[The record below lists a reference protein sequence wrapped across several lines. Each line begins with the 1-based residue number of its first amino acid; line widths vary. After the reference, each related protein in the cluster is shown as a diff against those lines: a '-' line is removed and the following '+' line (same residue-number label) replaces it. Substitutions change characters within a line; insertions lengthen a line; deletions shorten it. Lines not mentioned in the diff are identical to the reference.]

1 VLSSAPEPS
10 EPVVPSHPGAAD
22 QAQTSL
28 VEANR
33 LLLMAEEMAH
43 VGHWQF
49 DQISGLGYFSDEA
62 RRIFGFAEDLVITR
76 EPVLA
81 AYHPKDRAR
90 VVALLAA
97 NVAAGTRFEY
107 PARIVR
113 PSGEVR
119 ELLVRG
125 RCDRD
130 PVGTSI
136 LTFGTV
142 LDVTEIRRTEQRLQ
156 ETSTLLTTT
165 LNTMDQGLLMID
177 ADGVVQICNARALE
191 LLDLPAAMMLSKP
204 RFSRVVRYQMEQDDF
219 RNSDRALQRWVAD
232 GGLDQR
238 PQTYERE
245 RPNGTVLEIRTVP
258 LPDGSA
264 VRTFTDITERK
275 RNESRIAHMA
285 RHDALTDLPN
295 RTLFHECLTQRLDD
309 VRRLGGGCAVLCLD
323 LDRFKAVNDTL
334 GHLAGDA
341 LLRETARRLNQVV
354 QGGNT
359 IARLGGDEFA
369 VIVSEVKGAEAV
381 SNLAASLVAAIRA
394 PMNIGTQS
402 VEVGVSVG
410 IALAPEHGA
419 DGETV
424 FRRADL
430 ALYQAKADGRGTFR
444 VFESGLDDRAAERL
458 SLESDLRHAI
468 SSETLSMHY
477 QPQVRSDTGE
487 VVGFEVL
494 ARWIH
499 PTRGPI
505 APAIFISLA
514 EETGLIV
521 PLGDL
526 VLRAACR
533 EAASWARPLK
543 IAVNLSPRQFSETDL
558 PGRIL
563 AILAETGLS
572 PNRLELEVTET
583 VIINDLSRALVILR
597 RLKAMGIRISM
608 DDFGTGYSSL
618 ATLQAFPFDKI
629 KIDRSFVSSMDA
641 NPQSTA
647 IVRAVLSLGHSL
659 GMGVVAEGVETEAQL
674 RFLSEAGCDEI
685 QGYFIGRPQLVEH
698 FADLTG
704 GFSKDLPG
712 RTVHRDKFP
721 GRFLSKLTH
730 RRSKSAI

>member
-1 VLSSAPEPS
+1 VLSPTPESS
-10 EPVVPSHPGAAD
+10 EPVAPSHTRAAD
-22 QAQTSL
+22 RASTSL
-28 VEANR
+28 IEANR
-33 LLLMAEEMAH
+33 LLMMAEEMAH

-62 RRIFGFAEDLVITR
+62 RRIFGFQEDLKVTR

-81 AYHPKDRAR
+81 AYHPEDRAR
-90 VVALLAA
+90 VVALLADH
-97 NVAAGTRFEY
+97 VAAGTRFEY

-125 RCDRD
+125 RCDRN
-130 PVGTSI
+130 PGATSVV
-136 LTFGTV
+136 TFGTV
-142 LDVTEIRRTEQRLQ
+142 LDVTDIRRAEQRLQ

-165 LNTMDQGLLMID
+165 LNTMDQGLLMVD
-177 ADGVVQICNARALE
+177 ADGIVQVCNARAIE
-191 LLDLPAAMMLSKP
+191 LLDLPAAMMQSKP
-204 RFSRVVRYQMEQDDF
+204 NFMDVVRYQQEQDDF
-219 RNSDRALQRWVAD
+219 RKSDPTFQRWVAL
-232 GGLDQR
+232 GGLESR

-275 RNESRIAHMA
+275 KNESRIAHMA

-295 RTLFHECLTQRLDD
+295 RTLFHESLDQRLEDM
-309 VRRLGGGCAVLCLD
+309 RRRGGKCAVLCLD

-334 GHLAGDA
+334 GHLAGDV
-341 LLRETARRLNQVV
+341 LLREMAGRLKQVV
-354 QGGNT
+354 QAGDT
-359 IARLGGDEFA
+359 VARLGGDEFA
-369 VIVSEVKGAEAV
+369 VLVSDAERAEAV
-381 SNLAASLVAAIRA
+381 SDLAARLVAAVRVPTLINA
-394 PMNIGTQS
+394 QS

-444 VFESGLDDRAAERL
+444 LFEPGFDDRAAERL
-458 SLESDLRHAI
+458 SLETDLRHAI
-468 SSETLSMHY
+468 ASETLALHY
-477 QPQVRSDTGE
+477 QPQVRSDSGE
-487 VVGFEVL
+487 VIGFEVL
-494 ARWIH
+494 ARWTH
-499 PTRGPI
+499 PTRG
-505 APAIFISLA
+505 AVSPATFIGLA
-514 EETGLIV
+514 EETGLIM
-521 PLGDL
+521 PLGEL

-533 EAASWARPLK
+533 EAANWTRPLK

-558 PGRIL
+558 PERIL

-572 PNRLELEVTET
+572 PARLELEVTET
-583 VIINDLSRALVILR
+583 VIINDLSRALAILR

-647 IVRAVLSLGHSL
+647 IVRAVLGLGHSL
-659 GMGVVAEGVETEAQL
+659 GMGVVAEGVETAGQL
-674 RFLSEAGCDEI
+674 RFLSKAGCDEV
-685 QGYFIGRPQLVEH
+685 QGYFIGRPQPVET
-698 FADLTG
+698 FADLTRG
-704 GFSKDLPG
+704 TGKSRIDRAVRHPSL
-712 RTVHRDKFP
+712 TE
-721 GRFLSKLTH
+721 KLLGNVLH
-730 RRSKSAI
+730 RRTR

>member
-1 VLSSAPEPS
+1 MQSHTPEPN
-10 EPVVPSHPGAAD
+10 EPVAPSQPRAAD
-22 QAQTSL
+22 RAWTSL

-33 LLLMAEEMAH
+33 LLTMAEEMAH

-49 DQISGLGYFSDEA
+49 DQISGLGSFSDEA
-62 RRIFGFAEDLVITR
+62 RRIFGFAEDLKITR

-81 AYHPKDRAR
+81 AYHPEDRDR
-90 VVALLAA
+90 VMALLADH
-97 NVAAGTRFEY
+97 VAAGTRFKY

-130 PVGTSI
+130 PTSTSVV
-136 LTFGTV
+136 TFGTV

-165 LNTMDQGLLMID
+165 LNTMDQGLLMVD
-177 ADGVVQICNARALE
+177 AEGIVQICNARAIE
-191 LLDLPAAMMLSKP
+191 LLGLPAAMMQSKP
-204 RFSRVVRYQMEQDDF
+204 LFSAVIRYQQEQDDF
-219 RNSDRALQRWVAD
+219 RKSDADFQRWIAN
-232 GGLDQR
+232 GGLDSR

-275 RNESRIAHMA
+275 RTESRIAHMA

-295 RTLFHECLTQRLDD
+295 RTLFHECLSQRLDTL
-309 VRRLGGGCAVLCLD
+309 RHNSGGCAVLCLD

-341 LLRETARRLNQVV
+341 LLREVASRLKQAVRAGDIV
-354 QGGNT
+354 
-359 IARLGGDEFA
+359 ARLGGDEFA
-369 VIVSEVKGAEAV
+369 ILV
-381 SNLAASLVAAIRA
+381 SNVARAETVPDLAARLVAAVRMPTLISA
-394 PMNIGTQS
+394 QS

-410 IALAPEHGA
+410 IAFAPEHGT

-430 ALYQAKADGRGTFR
+430 ALYQAKADGRGTYR
-444 VFESGLDDRAAERL
+444 IFEFGFDDRAAERL

-468 SSETLSMHY
+468 ATETLALHY
-477 QPQVRSDTGE
+477 QPQVRSDTGD
-487 VVGFEVL
+487 VIGFEVL
-494 ARWIH
+494 ARWTH

-505 APAIFISLA
+505 APATFIGLA
-514 EETGLIV
+514 EETGLIM
-521 PLGDL
+521 PLGEF

-533 EAASWARPLK
+533 EAARWARPLR

-558 PGRIL
+558 PERIL

-572 PNRLELEVTET
+572 PARLELEVTET
-583 VIINDLSRALVILR
+583 VIINDLARALAILR

-641 NPQSTA
+641 NPQSKA
-647 IVRAVLSLGHSL
+647 IVRAVLGLGHSL
-659 GMGVVAEGVETEAQL
+659 GMGVVAEGVETAAQL
-674 RFLSEAGCDEI
+674 RFLSKAGCDEV
-685 QGYFIGRPQLVEH
+685 QGYYLGRPQPVEM
-698 FADLTG
+698 FAQLTRG
-704 GFSKDLPG
+704 TEKPQSG
-712 RTVHRDKFP
+712 RSRD
-721 GRFLSKLTH
+721 
-730 RRSKSAI
+730 RSDVTKKTSGNKSNFRSRKVN